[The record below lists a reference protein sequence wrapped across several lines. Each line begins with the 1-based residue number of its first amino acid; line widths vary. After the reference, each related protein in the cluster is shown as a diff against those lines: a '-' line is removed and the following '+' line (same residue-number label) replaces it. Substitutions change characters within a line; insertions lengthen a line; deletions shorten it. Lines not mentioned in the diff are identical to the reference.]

1 MADEQLQL
9 VSPPFINIRRIKNGA
24 LSLAAECAHSN
35 EYRFTVVDG
44 EVWICAGRE
53 RAIRLPQ
60 RFGVPLDWSAL
71 VNLAYKVLTEA
82 PCHHV

>member
-1 MADEQLQL
+1 MAEQLQL
-9 VSPPFINIRRIKNGA
+9 VSPPFIKIRRIKNGA
-24 LSLAAECAHSN
+24 LSLAAECLHGN

-44 EVWICAGRE
+44 AAYICVRQE

-60 RFGVPLDWSAL
+60 RFGVPQDWSAL
-71 VNLAYKVLTEA
+71 INLAYKVLTEA